1 MREKPKKEP
10 KEKYDSHLPRTRCTL
25 AERNAINDNAKI
37 AGLSLSAYM
46 REIGVNGKITIK
58 ESKTDVQLMRQLS
71 SIGNNLNQYVK
82 RVHIR
87 GLNRQEHDLLFGCI
101 NKLDVVL
108 TRLLNDTE
116 N

>member
-1 MREKPKKEP
+1 MPNKVDNSKI
-10 KEKYDSHLPRTRCTL
+10 KYDAHLPRTRCTS
-25 AERNAINDNAKI
+25 AQRNAINDNAKK
-37 AGLSLSAYM
+37 AGLSLSDYM
-46 REIGVNGKITIK
+46 REIGVNGQITIK
-58 ESKTDVQLMRQLS
+58 QSKTDLQLMRQLS
-71 SIGNNLNQYVK
+71 AIGNNLNQYVK

-101 NKLDVVL
+101 NKLDIVL